1 MYNKTMIYPLET
13 LAEKLR
19 LSIGDNTEDLPED
32 FIINAY
38 NYSINALP
46 MVPRLEKL
54 FSKHKYFNLD
64 AENHYKWS
72 LSDAT
77 GFRRITDIPMMNF
90 YTSDGGEPC
99 KLCVCHRPV
108 EDFYEHNGLVS
119 MKKAGK
125 PCEYTI
131 ETEDDNVWVVLDRPS
146 DVPIIVDYIAYGF
159 PKPAQSMDDKIE
171 VSAIAENLII
181 DVMKA
186 CYLHEASDYAFA
198 ADVTSYLDNKKILE
212 AIQVLHRQWG
222 VESPRVL
229 GEV

>member
-1 MYNKTMIYPLET
+1 MRMKVSD

-19 LSIGDNTEDLPED
+19 LLIGDNTDDLPED

-38 NYSINALP
+38 NYTINALP

-54 FSKHKYFNLD
+54 FSKHKQFNLD

-77 GFRRITDIPMMNF
+77 GFRRISDIPMLDF
-90 YTSDGGEPC
+90 YTSTGGEPC
-99 KLCVCHRPV
+99 KLNICHRSV
-108 EDFYEHNGLVS
+108 EDFYKKNGLVS
-119 MKKAGK
+119 LKKTGT

-131 ETEDDNVWVVLDRPS
+131 EVEDDNVWIVLDRPS

-159 PKPAQSMDDKIE
+159 PKPVNSMDDEIE
-171 VSAIAENLII
+171 LSAIAEPLVI
-181 DVMKA
+181 DVMKTL
-186 CYLHEASDYAFA
+186 YLMEASDYAFA
-198 ADVTSYLDNKKILE
+198 SDVRAYLDNKKEIE
-212 AIQVLHRQWG
+212 AIQMLHRTWG
-222 VESPRVL
+222 TEAPRIL